1 MPLRRPA
8 RALHGGRLRGLPPF
22 RSRIVTQIAPSR
34 SSAATSIG
42 QTDHTQP
49 PGVADA
55 RAAATLKRRGAI
67 RVKPPGLTS
76 SGNPMQRARMSRK
89 NAVAPSGTSSPG
101 GSPPGGSSSNPDAQ
115 KTDASPK
122 HAQVQAHA
130 HEADLIDLSDPPPA
144 TKPAGAQP
152 SRLEATPAEL
162 QTVAHIPVLQPTVLH
177 AAHAHEADLI
187 DLGDPPPATKPAS
200 AQPSR
205 LEATPAELQTVAH
218 IPVLQPTVLHAAHAH
233 EAAHATPGV
242 HGAPPLAHT
251 LTAAGMPSLHDIHH
265 ATGQTIAAQ
274 HAIGY
279 ANQLLAI
286 AEMLN
291 SFRMKLIDMIKKAV
305 SPS

>member
-1 MPLRRPA
+1 M
-8 RALHGGRLRGLPPF
+8 
-22 RSRIVTQIAPSR
+22 TQIAPSR

-177 AAHAHEADLI
+177 AAHAHEA
-187 DLGDPPPATKPAS
+187 
-200 AQPSR
+200 
-205 LEATPAELQTVAH
+205 
-218 IPVLQPTVLHAAHAH
+218 
-233 EAAHATPGV
+233 AHATPGV

>member
-1 MPLRRPA
+1 MREPRSRIRTRVSDIAPATFARNCVASHRGRPRRARRRTVPLRRPA

-177 AAHAHEADLI
+177 AAHAHEA
-187 DLGDPPPATKPAS
+187 
-200 AQPSR
+200 
-205 LEATPAELQTVAH
+205 
-218 IPVLQPTVLHAAHAH
+218 
-233 EAAHATPGV
+233 AHATPGV